1 MLIKLE
7 DISLPSQIS
16 FSNQSSPENQYKN
29 KILQMTSNIN
39 SEYRVV
45 SKQLKTMEIIKEE
58 DPLSES
64 FDMLESDSSTT
75 SFQSFSVSLGT

>member
-45 SKQLKTMEIIKEE
+45 SKQLKTMKIIKEE
-58 DPLSES
+58 DSLSES

>member
-45 SKQLKTMEIIKEE
+45 SKLLKTMKIIKEE
-58 DPLSES
+58 DSLSES

>member
-45 SKQLKTMEIIKEE
+45 GKQLTTMEIIKEE
-58 DPLSES
+58 DSLSES